1 MSLLNTQY
9 INVGFK
15 TYVPL
20 DTIDYIL
27 DSTEQRYK
35 RLTIEMKKEGLI
47 KLDATKRRKCRSLII
62 TKDKKGILSAF
73 PPEYL
78 LGLNVDDEI
87 PDKLREQDKIE
98 KAKGRVRYYKWRL
111 EHGLATEEEYRKA
124 CEEAET
130 LRVQAETEA

>member
-27 DSTEQRYK
+27 DVSEQRYK
-35 RLTIEMKKEGLI
+35 RLNIAMKKDGMI
-47 KLDATKRRKCRSLII
+47 KLDATRRRKCRSLII
-62 TKDKKGILSAF
+62 TKDKMGIQSAF

-78 LGLNVDDEI
+78 LGFNIDDEI
-87 PDKLREQDKIE
+87 PDKLREQDKVE
-98 KAKGRVRYYKWRL
+98 KAKGRVRWYKWRL
-111 EHGLATEEEYRKA
+111 EHGLATEEEYRRA
-124 CEEAET
+124 CEEAKT
-130 LRVQAETEA
+130 LGIQKETEA

>member
-1 MSLLNTQY
+1 MSLLNTAY

-20 DTIDYIL
+20 DSIDYIL

-35 RLTIEMKKEGLI
+35 RLVIAMKKEGMI
-47 KLDATKRRKCRSLII
+47 KLDATKRRKCRSLIV
-62 TKDKKGILSAF
+62 TKDKMGILSAF

-87 PDKLREQDKIE
+87 PEKLVEQDKIE
-98 KAKGRVRYYKWRL
+98 KAKGRIRYYKWGY
-111 EHGLATEEEYRKA
+111 EHGYKTEEEYRRA
-124 CEEAET
+124 CEEAKT
-130 LRVQAETEA
+130 LGIQEETEA